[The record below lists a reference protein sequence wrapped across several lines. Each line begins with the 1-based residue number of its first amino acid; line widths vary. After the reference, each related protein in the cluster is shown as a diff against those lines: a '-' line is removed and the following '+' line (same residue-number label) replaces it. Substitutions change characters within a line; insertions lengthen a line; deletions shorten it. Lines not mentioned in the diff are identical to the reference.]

1 MFRPYHLG
9 YNISINKLDNLK
21 EELIM
26 MYLAMI
32 ILLMGAEIFGTM
44 LLGTSFLI
52 GGIIGAMVEVLGK
65 KGAIALGI
73 FLVIFFIIIVL
84 SDQIAYIQIYGW

>member
-26 MYLAMI
+26 IYLAMI
-32 ILLMGAEIFGTM
+32 VLLMGAEIFGTM

-52 GGIIGAMVEVLGK
+52 GGIIGAMIEVLGK

-73 FLVIFFIIIVL
+73 FLVIFFIIIIL
-84 SDQIAYIQIYGW
+84 SDQIAYIEIYGW

>member
-32 ILLMGAEIFGTM
+32 VLLMGAEIFGTM

-73 FLVIFFIIIVL
+73 FLVICFIIIAL

>member
-26 MYLAMI
+26 IYLAMI
-32 ILLMGAEIFGTM
+32 VLLMGAEIFGTM

-73 FLVIFFIIIVL
+73 FLVIFFIIIAL

>member
-26 MYLAMI
+26 IYLAMI
-32 ILLMGAEIFGTM
+32 VLLMGAEIFGTM

-73 FLVIFFIIIVL
+73 FLVIFFIIIIL
-84 SDQIAYIQIYGW
+84 SDQIAYIEIYGW

>member
-73 FLVIFFIIIVL
+73 FLVVFFIIIAL

>member
-32 ILLMGAEIFGTM
+32 VLLMGAEIFGTM

-73 FLVIFFIIIVL
+73 FLVIFFIIIAL

>member
-32 ILLMGAEIFGTM
+32 VLLMGAEIFGTM

-52 GGIIGAMVEVLGK
+52 GGIIGAMIEVLGK

-73 FLVIFFIIIVL
+73 FLVIFFIIIAL

>member
-26 MYLAMI
+26 IYLAMI
-32 ILLMGAEIFGTM
+32 VLLMGAEIFGTM

-52 GGIIGAMVEVLGK
+52 GGIIGAMVEVLGR

-73 FLVIFFIIIVL
+73 FLVIFFIIIAL

>member
-26 MYLAMI
+26 IYLAMI

-73 FLVIFFIIIVL
+73 FLVIFFIIIAL
-84 SDQIAYIQIYGW
+84 SDQIAYIEIYGW

>member
-1 MFRPYHLG
+1 
-9 YNISINKLDNLK
+9 
-21 EELIM
+21 M

-32 ILLMGAEIFGTM
+32 ILLMGVEIFGTM

-73 FLVIFFIIIVL
+73 FLVVFFIIIAL

>member
-26 MYLAMI
+26 IYLAMI
-32 ILLMGAEIFGTM
+32 VLLMGAEIFGTM

-73 FLVIFFIIIVL
+73 FLVVFFIIIVL

>member
-73 FLVIFFIIIVL
+73 FLVIFFIIIAL

>member
-32 ILLMGAEIFGTM
+32 VLLMGAEIFGTM

-73 FLVIFFIIIVL
+73 FLVIFFIIVAL

>member
-32 ILLMGAEIFGTM
+32 VLLMGAEIFGTM

-73 FLVIFFIIIVL
+73 FLVIFFIIIIL
-84 SDQIAYIQIYGW
+84 SDQIAYIEIYGW